1 MTNCVPVF
9 LIANKE
15 KATKVIKII
24 FVIICIAAGLLFN
37 LYYTPIG
44 QSITNYFCKPI
55 TSIYFNIIK
64 VLAMPLMFCFIFCSF
79 ADDESSIKKNRYLIV
94 NVLQTLVITAT
105 VAILTGIILKG
116 INMGTSKINVSV
128 LFELLPQIM
137 KELIPSSV
145 TELID
150 GGHPLQLLI
159 TGGLLGIVYKN
170 VKKNKET
177 KLLNLANEFKEILLE
192 AIVNLSRFIWIIIG
206 LSGFALVQGTEWI
219 NTPILII
226 IQIMLVSTM
235 FQYLFQL
242 IRHKRITHES
252 FLTTCRNLFPSW
264 RDGFITTSSTAT
276 IPSSLKDLSKYGISG
291 QLLQQGRCLSKPGTL
306 ANYIALIFYCTT
318 TDEITLTWCLALLV
332 VTTML
337 SFCIPPVSG
346 GFNVCL
352 TVLFTMLGVDLTLMP
367 IAIAVGALF
376 DPLRTASNV
385 LSVNY
390 DIIATEKKF
399 KKLNSNGIIRGGII

>member
-1 MTNCVPVF
+1 MINTIPNF
-9 LIANKE
+9 ITLNNE
-15 KATKVIKII
+15 KIIKICKTL
-24 FVIICIAAGLLFN
+24 FVALCITMGFFFN
-37 LYYTPIG
+37 LYYTSIG
-44 QSITNYFCKPI
+44 QKISNTFCSPI
-55 TSIYFNIIK
+55 STMYFNIIK

-116 INMGTSKINVSV
+116 INMGTSKINVSA
-128 LFELLPQIM
+128 LFELLPQMM

-159 TGGLLGIVYKN
+159 TGSLLGIIYKN
-170 VKKNKET
+170 VKKNKEK

-192 AIVNLSRFIWIIIG
+192 AIVNLSRFIWLIIG
-206 LSGFALVQGTEWI
+206 LSGFTLVQNTEWT

-252 FLTTCRNLFPSW
+252 FLTTCRNLYPSW

-346 GFNVCL
+346 GFNICL

-376 DPLRTASNV
+376 APLRTASNV

-390 DIIATEKKF
+390 DIIVTEKKVQ
-399 KKLNSNGIIRGGII
+399 KNK